1 MVLSPQIQWI
11 PVSNLLNSRY
21 FFPPFSL
28 TSSSP
33 CCKYYWFFFF
43 LPVPRQNGM
52 CPGSGVIWPYRS
64 WEHRATGTAREEAAQ
79 TWPCS
84 PSRPPNEHEECQLV
98 GWTLRNKGSQLGFIC
113 QSPAQQVVCKGS
125 HPGKEIV
132 LRGGDSQTSWRSA
145 CILEVGVPM
154 LPMEDGG
161 WSTVPPPRVSAA
173 CPCGA

>member
-1 MVLSPQIQWI
+1 
-11 PVSNLLNSRY
+11 
-21 FFPPFSL
+21 
-28 TSSSP
+28 
-33 CCKYYWFFFF
+33 
-43 LPVPRQNGM
+43 M

-125 HPGKEIV
+125 HPGREIV

-154 LPMEDGG
+154 LPMEGGG
-161 WSTVPPPRVSAA
+161 WSTVPPPSQCSMPLWCIKFCSGTLRKVTRSSRVMVSLLTHFWKDS
-173 CPCGA
+173 